1 LRDPARDLRGRGRPT
16 VRHAGDAADVRVRPE
31 SFITYPPKPANPKQA
46 WNPEW
51 SVRLRT
57 RSTASAILGLD
68 MGGMQNQD
76 DDDQQ
81 QPQQQQQRRG
91 MRGLLNG
98 ILGG

>member
-1 LRDPARDLRGRGRPT
+1 
-16 VRHAGDAADVRVRPE
+16 
-31 SFITYPPKPANPKQA
+31 
-46 WNPEW
+46 
-51 SVRLRT
+51 VRLRT